1 MNEKRAVV
9 LTVPSNP
16 CVKEDGGIKNG
27 SSTQQNVIAQLP
39 NSFGSEMGFQLLM
52 QVYTDTLV
60 AILLGTSAR
69 TRRDQQIRDNN
80 VSECQLE

>member
-1 MNEKRAVV
+1 MAQVPNKMLLLSGPILLV
-9 LTVPSNP
+9 LRRV
-16 CVKEDGGIKNG
+16 
-27 SSTQQNVIAQLP
+27 SS
-39 NSFGSEMGFQLLM
+39 F